1 MFRRQEEADTTRSDN
16 RSRVDSVF
24 GEGLSWKGSLS
35 GAGGVRIDGAF
46 DGDIAINGLLVIG
59 SDGRVTCQKIKA
71 VTIIISG
78 SVKGDITAERVEIM
92 PTGRVWGD
100 IVTASFATQ
109 EGAFMRGQIT
119 MEESLDLGFS
129 QPAAP
134 AEADDDS
141 ESEQAEPDEED

>member
-1 MFRRQEEADTTRSDN
+1 MFRRQEESEPTRSESP
-16 RSRVDSVF
+16 SRVDSVF
-24 GEGLSWKGSLS
+24 GEGLSWKGNLS

-59 SDGRVTCQKIKA
+59 SDGRVTCQEIKA
-71 VTIIISG
+71 ITVIISG

-134 AEADDDS
+134 DQS
-141 ESEQAEPDEED
+141 DEEEESADED